1 MKKEVKYRIKMAA
14 ALLIMCAGILIV
26 MSATAYASTAVN
38 TDTEDIEALDGELGY
53 IKRANLYYLDM
64 EKTEMLD
71 FIEKALNYIAN
82 LIFTLIRWV
91 GQCVCMIFYYCM
103 NFNLTEMFESEIGEI
118 QKALRSSIFEPLFL
132 LAFSGSAIIILKKML
147 RKDTMGTFGQ
157 ILKVIGILILSFWII
172 KDSGTAITATTNI
185 SKSISCEALTGMAGM
200 KSTSVA
206 SYAANAAGT
215 LWNNLIHQ
223 PWKYIEFGDD
233 PVSDADIDGIWLNED
248 YKNGKSER
256 DEKIAAYTGNAF
268 SKSRAGE
275 RLGFMLLY
283 LIPFIIKSVIYIVM
297 AVMSLVFQLEALLW
311 LFMAPVVLLLALLPG
326 YDGIISSWLRKMLE
340 AQLSILTMSF
350 IIGLL
355 VKVDDI
361 LYAKGGKA
369 WGWLLVLIIQTVL
382 NVFVIIK
389 RNELLGAFSSMG
401 VHNPAARIN
410 QSLHA
415 GKQTAQNVTRAGA
428 VTGDLTT
435 RGIAATGKKTA
446 EISKTAFSAGKINR
460 ETAIME
466 AASSYQLPGSYR
478 KEQKKKVERPMM
490 ADMPAAAGAEGK
502 IIPYPGTAAKSR
514 SVGVAESSAVGAQNA
529 AKSVK
534 RPRMDQIPTGSVKTA
549 YSASGS
555 TARMETAPEQ
565 GSTGKKAAVER
576 PVMSAAATATAGHS
590 DTVTAPKRQR
600 QENAASGS
608 AAEKAKQTA
617 AAQIRKDSAAER
629 ARDSQGEKS
638 RPVKRPQSSVPPEGA
653 KTAAP
658 RKAAVSGTAQ
668 GTASK
673 AAGDASG
680 SAADAVKENISRAG
694 RKVR

>member
-1 MKKEVKYRIKMAA
+1 MKKELKYHIKMAA
-14 ALLIMCAGILIV
+14 ALIMMCVGILIV
-26 MSATAYASTAVN
+26 MSATVHASAAVR
-38 TDTEDIEALDGELGY
+38 TDASDIEALDGEAGY
-53 IKRANLYYLDM
+53 IKQAHLYYLDM

-71 FIEKALNYIAN
+71 FIEKALNFIAN
-82 LIFTLIRWV
+82 LLFSLIRWV

-103 NFNLTEMFESEIGEI
+103 NFNLAEMFESEISEI

-132 LAFSGSAIIILKKML
+132 LAFSGSAIIILKKLL
-147 RKDTMGTFGQ
+147 RRDMMGSFGQ

-172 KDSGTAITATTNI
+172 RDSGTAITATTGI
-185 SKSISCEALTGMAGM
+185 TKSISCEALTGMAGM

-233 PVSDADIDGIWLNED
+233 PVSDADIKSIWLNTA
-248 YKNGKSER
+248 YPVGSPKR
-256 DEKIAAYTGNAF
+256 DDAVAAYTGEAF
-268 SKSRAGE
+268 KKSHAGE

-311 LFMAPVVLLLALLPG
+311 LFMAPIVLLLALLPG
-326 YDGIISSWLRKMLE
+326 YDGIISTWLRKMLE

-361 LYAKGGKA
+361 LYTKGGKA

-389 RNELLGAFSSMG
+389 RNELLGAFSSLG

-415 GKQTAQNVTRAGA
+415 GKQAAQSVTKAGA

-446 EISKTAFSAGKINR
+446 EISKTAFSAGKISR

-466 AASSYQLPGSYR
+466 AASGYQIAGQYR

-502 IIPYPGTAAKSR
+502 IIPYPGAAKSR
-514 SVGVAESSAVGAQNA
+514 SVSAAESNAVSAQNA
-529 AKSVK
+529 ARSVK
-534 RPRMDQIPTGSVKTA
+534 RPRMDQIPTAGEKTA
-549 YSASGS
+549 YSGAGS
-555 TARMETAPEQ
+555 AARMEISGEQ
-565 GSTGKKAAVER
+565 NSAAQGRKAAAER
-576 PVMSAAATATAGHS
+576 PVLSQGAATAA
-590 DTVTAPKRQR
+590 AKKQRQG

-608 AAEKAKQTA
+608 AAEKARQTA
-617 AAQIRKDSAAER
+617 SAQIRKDSAAER
-629 ARDSQGEKS
+629 ARDSQSEKS
-638 RPVKRPQSSVPPEGA
+638 RPVKRPQSSVPPEA
-653 KTAAP
+653 ARAAAP
-658 RKAAVSGTAQ
+658 RKAAASGTAQ
-668 GTASK
+668 G
-673 AAGDASG
+673 AAGNASG
-680 SAADAVKENISRAG
+680 SAADAVKENINRAG
-694 RKVR
+694 RRVK

>member
-1 MKKEVKYRIKMAA
+1 MKKELKYHIKMAA

-26 MSATAYASTAVN
+26 MSATAYASTAVR
-38 TDTEDIEALDGELGY
+38 TDASDIEALDGELGY
-53 IKRANLYYLDM
+53 IKRAHLYYLDM

-103 NFNLTEMFESEIGEI
+103 NFNLAEMFESEIGEI

-132 LAFSGSAIIILKKML
+132 LAFSGSAIIILKKLL
-147 RKDTMGTFGQ
+147 RRDMMGSFGQ

-172 KDSGTAITATTNI
+172 RDSGTAITATTGI
-185 SKSISCEALTGMAGM
+185 TKSISCEALTGMAGM

-233 PVSDADIDGIWLNED
+233 PVSDADIDGIWLKYQSGD
-248 YKNGKSER
+248 PER
-256 DEKIAAYTGNAF
+256 DAAVAAYTGEAF
-268 SKSRAGE
+268 KKSRAGE

-297 AVMSLVFQLEALLW
+297 SVMSLVFQLEALLW
-311 LFMAPVVLLLALLPG
+311 LFMAPIVLLLALLPG
-326 YDGIISSWLRKMLE
+326 YDGIISIWLRKMLE

-389 RNELLGAFSSMG
+389 RNELLGAFSSLG

-415 GKQTAQNVTRAGA
+415 GKQAAKSVTKAGA

-446 EISKTAFSAGKINR
+446 EISKTAFSAGKISR

-466 AASSYQLPGSYR
+466 AASGYQIAGQYR
-478 KEQKKKVERPMM
+478 QKKKVERPMM

-502 IIPYPGTAAKSR
+502 IIPYPGAAAKSR
-514 SVGVAESSAVGAQNA
+514 SVSAAESSAVSTQNA
-529 AKSVK
+529 ARSVK
-534 RPRMDQIPTGSVKTA
+534 RPRMDQIPTTSVKTA
-549 YSASGS
+549 YSGAGNAVRLEISG
-555 TARMETAPEQ
+555 EQ
-565 GSTGKKAAVER
+565 RSAAAER
-576 PVMSAAATATAGHS
+576 PVLSPGTAATAGHS
-590 DTVTAPKRQR
+590 DTATAPKRQR

-617 AAQIRKDSAAER
+617 SAQIRKDSAAER

-638 RPVKRPQSSVPPEGA
+638 RPVKRPQSSVPPE
-653 KTAAP
+653 AARAATP
-658 RKAAVSGTAQ
+658 RKAAASGTAQ
-668 GTASK
+668 G
-673 AAGDASG
+673 AAGNASG
-680 SAADAVKENISRAG
+680 SAADAVKENIIRAG
-694 RKVR
+694 RKVK